1 MAFDLQEQ
9 EQIAEFKAWWESWG
23 KFIAMGL
30 IAVLVAY
37 LGWKGWSAYLTSQS
51 AKAGVLYAELDKRA
65 EAKDVVK
72 MKPAVEQLKK
82 NYAGSAYAPR
92 AALLLAKASVEA
104 SDVPAAMAQ
113 LQWVV
118 ANAKEAGLRDVARLR
133 LAAVQLDQ
141 KKFDDA
147 LSTLK
152 SNEETSFAGL
162 FFEAKGDVLLI
173 KGDKAAARESYKQAV
188 VKLPKDA
195 PNVKFVEVKLE
206 ALGNS

>member
-9 EQIAEFKAWWESWG
+9 EQIAEFKAWWDSWG
-23 KFIAMGL
+23 KLISLGL
-30 IAVLVAY
+30 LAALVAY
-37 LGWKGWSAYLTSQS
+37 AGWKGWNAYLASQS
-51 AKAGVLYAELDKRA
+51 AKAGVIYAELDKQA
-65 EAKDVVK
+65 QAKDLAK
-72 MKPAVEQLKK
+72 MKPAAEQLKK
-82 NYAGSAYAPR
+82 DYSGTAFASRG
-92 AALLLAKASVEA
+92 ALLLAKSSAEA
-104 SDVPAAMAQ
+104 NDVPAAVAQ
-113 LQWVV
+113 LQWVI

-147 LSTLK
+147 LATLK

-188 VKLPKDA
+188 AKLPKEA

>member
-9 EQIAEFKAWWESWG
+9 EQIAEFKAWWDGWG
-23 KFIAMGL
+23 KLIAVGL
-30 IAVLVAY
+30 LAVLVAY
-37 LGWKGWSAYLTSQS
+37 AGWKGWNAHLESQS
-51 AKAGVLYAELDKRA
+51 AKAGVLYAELDKLA
-65 EAKDVVK
+65 EAKDVAK
-72 MKPAVEQLKK
+72 MKVAVESLKK
-82 NYAGSAYAPR
+82 DYASSAYAPR

-104 SDVPAAMAQ
+104 NDVAAASAQ
-113 LQWVV
+113 LQWVISH
-118 ANAKEAGLRDVARLR
+118 AKEAGLRDIARLR
-133 LAAVQLDQ
+133 LAVVQLDQ

-147 LSTLK
+147 LATLK

-173 KGDKAAARESYKQAV
+173 KGDKTAAREAYKQAV
-188 VKLPKDA
+188 AKLPKDA

>member
-9 EQIAEFKAWWESWG
+9 EQIAEFKAWWDSWG
-23 KFIAMGL
+23 KFIAIGL
-30 IAVLVAY
+30 VAVLVAY
-37 LGWKGWSAYLTSQS
+37 FGWKGWNSYLASQS
-51 AKAGVLYAELDKRA
+51 AKAGVLYAELDKWA
-65 EAKDVVK
+65 EAKDVAK

-82 NYAGSAYAPR
+82 DYAGSAYAPR
-92 AALLLAKASVEA
+92 AALLLAKVSVDS
-104 SDVPAAMAQ
+104 SDVPAATAQ

-133 LAAVQLDQ
+133 LSAVQLDQ

-147 LSTLK
+147 LATLK
-152 SNEETSFAGL
+152 ANEETSFAGL

-188 VKLPKDA
+188 AKLPKDA

>member
-9 EQIAEFKAWWESWG
+9 EQIAQFKAWWDSWG
-23 KFIAMGL
+23 KL
-30 IAVLVAY
+30 IAVGFVAALVAY
-37 LGWKGWSAYLTSQS
+37 VGWKAWNAHLASQS
-51 AKAGVLYAELDKRA
+51 AKAGVLYAELDKLA
-65 EAKDVVK
+65 ALKDAAK
-72 MKPAVEQLKK
+72 MKPVVESLKK
-82 NYAGSAYAPR
+82 DFTSSAYTPR
-92 AALLLAKASVEA
+92 AALLLAKTSVDA
-104 SDVPAAMAQ
+104 GDVATATTQ
-113 LQWVV
+113 LQWVI
-118 ANAKEAGLRDVARLR
+118 ASAKEAGLRDVSRLR

-147 LSTLK
+147 LATLK
-152 SNEETSFAGL
+152 TSEESSFAGL

-188 VKLPKDA
+188 AKLPKDA